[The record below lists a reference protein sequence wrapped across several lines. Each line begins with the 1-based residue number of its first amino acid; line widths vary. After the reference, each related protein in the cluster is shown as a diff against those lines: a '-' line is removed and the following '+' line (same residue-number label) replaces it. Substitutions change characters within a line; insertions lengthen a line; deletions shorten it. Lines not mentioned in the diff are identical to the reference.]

1 MLKTLTL
8 GASIMTAATAYA
20 AAPDD
25 AILYRQD
32 VMHTIGANAH
42 AMYLISEGKLSHDA
56 AFATHASVLAA
67 AATLTVDAFKQNT
80 DGQGK
85 EKTTAKG
92 DVWKDWAKFEQGLAL
107 LEERAKTV
115 SNLAASGGLAA
126 AKGALGELMKTCKS
140 CHDDYR
146 SK

>member
-1 MLKTLTL
+1 MLKTLIL

-32 VMHTIGANAH
+32 VMQTIGANAH
-42 AMYLISEGKLSHDA
+42 AMNLIAEGQIPYSA
-56 AFATHASVLAA
+56 AFATHANLVAS
-67 AATLTVDAFKQNT
+67 AATLAVDAFRQNT
-80 DGQGK
+80 HGQGK
-85 EKTTAKG
+85 ERTTAKAE
-92 DVWKDWAKFEQGLAL
+92 VWKDWAKFEEGLKL

-115 SNLAASGGLAA
+115 ATLAASGGAAA
-126 AKGALGELMKTCKS
+126 AKDALGDLFKTCKG

-146 SK
+146 TK

>member
-8 GASIMTAATAYA
+8 GASIMTAATAFA

-42 AMYLISEGKLSHDA
+42 AMSLIAEGQIPYSS
-56 AFATHASVLAA
+56 AFATHASVLAS
-67 AATLTVDAFKQNT
+67 AATLTVDAFRQNT
-80 DGQGK
+80 TGQGK

-92 DVWKDWAKFEQGLAL
+92 EVWKDWAKFEEGLRLMA
-107 LEERAKTV
+107 ERAKTV
-115 SNLAASGGLAA
+115 STLAASGGAAA
-126 AKGALGELMKTCKS
+126 AKGALSELFKTCKG

-146 SK
+146 TK